1 MAVVLLRTLII
12 TITGEPEVNPVSVD
26 DLIYLKNQWYVAQT
40 YPQVVPIGTCGSTT
54 KLSVVTNPEPNQAG
68 EGTGTWKIID

>member
-40 YPQVVPIGTCGSTT
+40 YP
-54 KLSVVTNPEPNQAG
+54 
-68 EGTGTWKIID
+68 